1 VISLSVKTKLGFIDV
16 DKEEIINFK
25 NGIPG
30 FEHLKKF
37 SLISR
42 PDTEPV
48 KWLVSLE
55 DEDVA
60 LPVVDPWI
68 IVENYSLTLSEEAL
82 AELDYP
88 KENRVLVLAVVDLH
102 SENVTV
108 NLLAPVI
115 INLDKAIGAQL
126 ILDDARYTTRYPIK
140 ARV

>member
-1 VISLSVKTKLGFIDV
+1 MIVLSIKTRLGLIDV

-25 NGIPG
+25 DGVPG

-55 DEDVA
+55 DADVA
-60 LPVVDPWI
+60 LPVIDPWL
-68 IVENYSLTLSEEAL
+68 IVENFSFDLNEEAL
-82 AELDYP
+82 EKLENP
-88 KENRVLVLAVVDLH
+88 KKNRVLVLAVVDLH

-108 NLLAPVI
+108 NLLAPVV
-115 INLDKAIGAQL
+115 INLDKAIGVQL
-126 ILDDARYTTRYPIK
+126 ILDDTRYTTRYPIK
-140 ARV
+140 TGT